1 MPTMTT
7 SIFGNAIA
15 RGSTM
20 SLGYVLGLA
29 EDIPADH
36 WHDKCMDGMNHPAFI
51 YGHLAIYPNRVLGAF
66 LDREDLVVECPF
78 DAAPLGQGEDGGG
91 DQALYPAKD
100 LVLPF
105 MKERY
110 ETIIGILP
118 EVPSSVFS
126 APNPMEGKFAEMLP
140 TRGDAVSFMMNNH
153 IMMHAGQVSFWR
165 RAMGM
170 GSLNP

>member
-1 MPTMTT
+1 MGDAVRPV
-7 SIFGNAIA
+7 SGEPGAASEGVPAWGA
-15 RGSTM
+15 REEAPGIESGIGACLASTERA
-20 SLGYVLGLA
+20 A
-29 EDIPADH
+29 EPA
-36 WHDKCMDGMNHPAFI
+36 
-51 YGHLAIYPNRVLGAF
+51 R
-66 LDREDLVVECPF
+66 REVD
-78 DAAPLGQGEDGGG
+78 DAPLGQGEDGSG
-91 DQALYPAKD
+91 DAALYPAKD
-100 LVLPF
+100 VVLPF

-110 ETIIGILP
+110 ETIIGVLP
-118 EVPSSVFS
+118 DVPASVFS

>member
-20 SLGYVLGLA
+20 SLGYILGLA

-66 LDREDLVVECPF
+66 LDREDLVLF
-78 DAAPLGQGEDGGG
+78 RA
-91 DQALYPAKD
+91 
-100 LVLPF
+100 
-105 MKERY
+105 
-110 ETIIGILP
+110 
-118 EVPSSVFS
+118 PSSLLQL
-126 APNPMEGKFAEMLP
+126 AELAH
-140 TRGDAVSFMMNNH
+140 RGELVPALH
-153 IMMHAGQVSFWR
+153 HQPGQHPGDVL
-165 RAMGM
+165 ACQV
-170 GSLNP
+170 LT